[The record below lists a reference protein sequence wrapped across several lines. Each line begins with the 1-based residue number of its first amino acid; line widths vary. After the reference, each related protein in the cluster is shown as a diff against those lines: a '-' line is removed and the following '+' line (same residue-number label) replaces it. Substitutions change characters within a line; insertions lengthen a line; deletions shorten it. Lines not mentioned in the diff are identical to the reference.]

1 MEAKIREVQALAQE
15 SWQKYE
21 HNPRDSALIQPI
33 KKAAAAQGTRAR
45 NDRHPG
51 SPKSADTEES
61 GTRTR
66 ELAEEIQQC
75 LKEVQIQ
82 LNFEVHEQTG
92 DLIVQVINHETGNV
106 IRQIPPKEL
115 IELREKLTELRGVL
129 FNDKV

>member
-1 MEAKIREVQALAQE
+1 MEAKIREVQPLTQE
-15 SWQKYE
+15 SWQKHE
-21 HNPRDSALIQPI
+21 HNPKNSALIQPI
-33 KKAAAAQGTRAR
+33 KKAASAQGTKAR

-51 SPKSADTEES
+51 SPKSAKTEQS
-61 GTRTR
+61 GAGTR
-66 ELAEEIQQC
+66 ELAAEIQQC

-115 IELREKLTELRGVL
+115 IALREKLTELRGVL
-129 FNDKV
+129 FNDRV